1 MLYATICH
9 GAEFINRFSKEIN
22 KVGKIDTV
30 HVLTDQPQYFGDCVT
45 YQYEEVMGRSQ
56 FSYYS
61 KLTFL
66 FKLLLEYKE
75 RVNYVDADFMRVNF
89 NKLIVEND
97 SAYYSS
103 VIIPKHL
110 TKLDRLKGRKNAYKE
125 YFAFMAEF
133 GLDKPFNYITEAF
146 LSFPYTSKTIE
157 IACRSKELQDYI
169 ENIFNSETAD
179 WTSTYLSRYAKSG
192 IGFGEGTAVTILA
205 KEYNLNMIGV
215 KSNYDLLINNSLI

>member
-1 MLYATICH
+1 MLYATVCH

-30 HVLTDQPQYFGDCVT
+30 HVLTDQPQYFDNCIT
-45 YQYEEVMGRSQ
+45 YQYEKVMGGTQ

-75 RVNYVDADFMRVNF
+75 RVNYVDADFLRVNF
-89 NKLIVEND
+89 NKGIVEND

-110 TKLDRLKGRKNAYKE
+110 TKLNRLKGRNSAYKE
-125 YFAFMAEF
+125 YFAFMAEH

-146 LSFPYTSKTIE
+146 LSFPYSSKTIE
-157 IACRSKELQDYI
+157 IACRSKELQAHI
-169 ENIFNSETAD
+169 EDIFNSKTAD
-179 WTSTYLSRYAKSG
+179 WSSTYLNRYAKNG

-205 KEYNLNMIGV
+205 KEYNLKVIGV
-215 KSNYDLLINNSLI
+215 KNNYDLLVNDSLI